1 MRVAVP
7 IQISLPQ
14 GEDIVGV
21 DDSNPLAI
29 VPGRASESKEFN
41 AELDKGMDIFVEDW
55 SSDFSPEKAS
65 QDTDSSTPLII
76 DPLAFSLPTDATD
89 ISDQPA
95 PLVDDTFLG
104 KGSYSEW
111 FKDKFSGFHDFLGTS
126 LKGLEEPAAD
136 FLLAV
141 ENEIQQRTFK
151 EKIDKSEK
159 SSGRKGIRE
168 LRGLFSSVNYGSTPS
183 RRTSYGKDRALL
195 TFQ

>member
-1 MRVAVP
+1 MPVP
-7 IQISLPQ
+7 IQISLSP

-21 DDSNPLAI
+21 VDSNPLAL
-29 VPGRASESKEFN
+29 VPGSPTVYKEGN
-41 AELDKGMDIFVEDW
+41 AEPVQEMNVIVEDW
-55 SSDFSPEKAS
+55 SSDFSPEKAT
-65 QDTDSSTPLII
+65 QHLDSSTPLNI
-76 DPLAFSLPTDATD
+76 DPLAFSLPTDATI
-89 ISDQPA
+89 ISDQPVSM
-95 PLVDDTFLG
+95 VDDTFLG

-151 EKIDKSEK
+151 EKINNSEK

-183 RRTSYGKDRALL
+183 RRSSYGKDRALIA
-195 TFQ
+195 FQ